1 MSVLCAAVVAPRA
14 QPPAMPAPTMAPSTV
29 GISLYNTTGVT
40 AAIRKHTN
48 PVIRVPTAAAPSL
61 TTDPEAGS
69 PAGWARSFTAT
80 TRVITIASLDT
91 TSATVRC
98 TSLRADP
105 RNSGS
110 TFTDHTIGANAA
122 AT

>member
-1 MSVLCAAVVAPRA
+1 M
-14 QPPAMPAPTMAPSTV
+14 
-29 GISLYNTTGVT
+29 T

-48 PVIRVPTAAAPSL
+48 PDISVPTAAAPSL
-61 TTDPEAGS
+61 MTAPLSGS
-69 PAGWARSFTAT
+69 PAGLAISFTAT
-80 TRVITIASLDT
+80 TSVTTIASFDT
-91 TSATVRC
+91 TRATVRC

-110 TFTDHTIGANAA
+110 TFADHTIGASAA